1 MCGAANTPSHPG
13 DPHSGTTTSS
23 VEPRTGL
30 VIVNYGRQLLL
41 EAADG
46 SLVRCVA
53 RRNLERVVCGDRV
66 QWLGN
71 TDGSGVVQAILPRRS
86 VLQRHTGARS
96 ASPLAANLDQLL
108 IATAPEPGI
117 DAFLLDK
124 YTVAAELAQLT
135 PVIVIN
141 KSDLLAE
148 PELQAINALLAGY
161 RAIGYH
167 CLLTSARQNTGMDAF
182 RACLQGHTSILAGQS
197 GVGKSSLIKRLLP
210 DLDIEIGRLSA
221 ASGQGRHTTT
231 ATTLYHLP
239 GGGDLIDSPGVRDF
253 HPGIVEPREL
263 EHGFREFRPYSGQCH
278 FSDCLHHGEPG
289 CAVAAA
295 LQGGRIDGRR
305 MDSYRRLLAQYLQG

>member
-1 MCGAANTPSHPG
+1 MCGAVNTSSHPG
-13 DPHSGTTTSS
+13 DPHSDTTAGNI
-23 VEPRTGL
+23 EPRPGL
-30 VIVNYGRQLLL
+30 VIVNYGKQLLV

-53 RRNLERVVCGDRV
+53 RRKLERVVCGDRV
-66 QWLGN
+66 AWLRN
-71 TDGSGVVQAILPRRS
+71 ADGSGVVQAIQPRRT
-86 VLQRHTGARS
+86 VLQRNTGARS
-96 ASPLAANLDQLL
+96 VSPLAANLDQLL
-108 IATAPEPGI
+108 IAAAPQPGI

-124 YTVAAELAQLT
+124 YTVASELAQLT

-148 PELQAINALLAGY
+148 PELQAVKALLAGY

-182 RACLQGHTSILAGQS
+182 RACLQGRTSILAGQS
-197 GVGKSSLIKRLLP
+197 GVGKSSLIRRLLP
-210 DLDIEIGRLSA
+210 DLDIEVGRLSA

-253 HPGIVEPREL
+253 HPGALPPGEL
-263 EHGFREFRPYSGQCH
+263 GHGFREFRDYAGQCR
-278 FSDCLHHGEPG
+278 FSDCLHNGEPG
-289 CAVAAA
+289 CAVEAA
-295 LQGGRIDGRR
+295 LQSGHIDKWR
-305 MDSYRRLLAQYLQG
+305 MDSYRRLLAQQL